1 MAGFLAP
8 IIAGIGGL
16 FTKGAVTT
24 GAKAVLGGVASGLIG
39 SAFDRKK
46 QSDSYNYLEGKGLTP
61 QEIAG
66 SGAAGQGSSGVG
78 QVLGNQFNQLQS
90 QRIEQAFAERER
102 DKDRALQIRAQDT
115 GLRQSQISAGAQ
127 IYGANTQAQIA
138 AGQLDLQRDRYS
150 NIEMPQALR
159 EAITNSP
166 SWKRTQILASMG
178 VDNILGTSIA
188 QRFGVNPMDSNA
200 VKAMSQ
206 AEFLQMAR
214 TIYGMQSNAFGE
226 TSGAAIQL
234 QGASQALPS
243 MGNQGG
249 GSSVRR

>member
-1 MAGFLAP
+1 MFAALAP
-8 IIAGIGGL
+8 
-16 FTKGAVTT
+16 FVKP
-24 GAKAVLGGVASGLIG
+24 VLGAVASGVVG
-39 SAFDRKK
+39 SYFDRKK
-46 QSDSYNYLEGKGLTP
+46 QADSYSFLEGKGLTP

-66 SGAAGQGSSGVG
+66 SGAAGQGQSGVG
-78 QVLGNQFNQLQS
+78 QVLGNQFNQLES

-102 DKDRALQIRAQDT
+102 DKDRALQMRAQDM
-115 GLRQSQISAGAQ
+115 GLQQSQISAGAQ
-127 IYGANTQAQIA
+127 MYGANTQAQIA
-138 AGQLDLQRDRYS
+138 AGQLGLARDRFDQV
-150 NIEMPQALR
+150 EMPQALR

-214 TIYGMQSNAFGE
+214 VIYGMQSNAFGE

-243 MGNQGG
+243 LGNQGG
-249 GSSVRR
+249 GSQPRAQSR